1 MQIQKEEQRDKGPRK
16 RKQKKLAH
24 NKTDLEISL
33 QDVLRQIQKEE
44 QKTQR
49 QISSQQQE
57 AWPPTTTTT
66 TTVIVIIITITTTT
80 TWRTSL
86 LESCS
91 YQRLL

>member
-57 AWPPTTTTT
+57 AWPPTTTT
-66 TTVIVIIITITTTT
+66 VIVIIITITTTT
-80 TWRTSL
+80 IWRTSL

>member
-16 RKQKKLAH
+16 SKQKKLAH

-57 AWPPTTTTT
+57 AWPPTA

>member
-16 RKQKKLAH
+16 RKHKKLAH

-57 AWPPTTTTT
+57 AWPPTTTT
-66 TTVIVIIITITTTT
+66 VIVIIITITTTT

>member
-57 AWPPTTTTT
+57 AWPPTA

>member
-24 NKTDLEISL
+24 NKTDLEISF

-57 AWPPTTTTT
+57 AWPPTTTT
-66 TTVIVIIITITTTT
+66 VIVIIITITTTT
-80 TWRTSL
+80 IWRTSL

>member
-57 AWPPTTTTT
+57 AWPPTA
-66 TTVIVIIITITTTT
+66 TTVIFIIITITTTT

>member
-57 AWPPTTTTT
+57 AWPPTTTT
-66 TTVIVIIITITTTT
+66 VIVIIITITTTT

>member
-57 AWPPTTTTT
+57 AWPPTAT
-66 TTVIVIIITITTTT
+66 VIIITITTTT